1 MKVNEFDVIKLKSGE
16 EATILEIFEPT
27 GDDILVHY
35 DVELSSIDSIKTISD
50 NDIDCVLYSASQNR
64 SKPRMAGRKKP

>member
-1 MKVNEFDVIKLKSGE
+1 MAKMIKSGE

-27 GDDILVHY
+27 GDDMLIHY

-50 NDIDCVLYSASQNR
+50 NDIDCVLYSASQN
-64 SKPRMAGRKKP
+64 GDL

>member
-27 GDDILVHY
+27 GDDMLIHY

-50 NDIDCVLYSASQNR
+50 NDIDCVLYSASQN
-64 SKPRMAGRKKP
+64 GYL

>member
-27 GDDILVHY
+27 GDDI
-35 DVELSSIDSIKTISD
+35 
-50 NDIDCVLYSASQNR
+50 DCVLYSASQN
-64 SKPRMAGRKKP
+64 GYL

>member
-16 EATILEIFEPT
+16 EATILEIFKPT
-27 GDDILVHY
+27 GDDMLVHY

-50 NDIDCVLYSASQNR
+50 NDIDCVLYSASQN
-64 SKPRMAGRKKP
+64 GDL

>member
-1 MKVNEFDVIKLKSGE
+1 MKVNEFDVIQLKSGE

-27 GDDILVHY
+27 GDDMLIHY

-50 NDIDCVLYSASQNR
+50 NDIDCVLYSASQN
-64 SKPRMAGRKKP
+64 GDL

>member
-64 SKPRMAGRKKP
+64 YL

>member
-1 MKVNEFDVIKLKSGE
+1 MEKMKVNEFDVIKLKSGE
-16 EATILEIFEPT
+16 EATILESFEPT

-50 NDIDCVLYSASQNR
+50 NDIDCVLYSAPQN
-64 SKPRMAGRKKP
+64 GYL